1 MSGSRVLIDGESR
14 AELRGGEVI
23 SCRRPM
29 MPLYLFQTAPPRRN
43 DELERRLAEHDRDA
57 DWLVYSDWLQQ
68 EGDPLGRMLMRTHAL
83 PVGWARPDFLFVRQ
97 LKLEW
102 RYCFWRSAV
111 LEPRLFPVTLEDEE
125 LLLALISFPQ
135 ARLLRSLQ
143 VDLTALCDDVK
154 RAERLARALITVG
167 LPRSIEHLEL
177 GPVNHCFSSTELRR
191 RLPLWDGEPIANDRP
206 LPPIRA
212 RALA

>member
-29 MPLYLFQTAPPRRN
+29 MPLYLFQGAPPHRN
-43 DELERRLAEHDRDA
+43 EALERQLTEHDRDC

-68 EGDPLGRMLMRTHAL
+68 EGDPLGALLMRTHAL
-83 PVGWARPDFLFVRQ
+83 PVGCARPDFLFVRG

-102 RYCFWRSAV
+102 RYCFWSAAV
-111 LEPRLFPVTLEDEE
+111 LEPRLFPVALEDEE

-135 ARLLRSLQ
+135 ARLLRALR
-143 VDLTALCDDVK
+143 VDLTALCDDVR

-191 RLPLWDGEPIANDRP
+191 RLPRWDGEPIANDKP
-206 LPPIRA
+206 LPRVHA
-212 RALA
+212 RSA